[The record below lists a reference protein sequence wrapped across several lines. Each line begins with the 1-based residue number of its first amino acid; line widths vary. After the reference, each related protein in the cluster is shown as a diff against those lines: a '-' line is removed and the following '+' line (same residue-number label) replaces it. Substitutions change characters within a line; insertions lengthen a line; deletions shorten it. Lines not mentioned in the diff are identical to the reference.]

1 MSISVTKY
9 CERDYRFFFWWENNF
24 ETILGKENLK
34 ADAAIYDEVFLINL
48 EFFLL
53 IDLLFPLFPFA

>member
-1 MSISVTKY
+1 MRGIIG
-9 CERDYRFFFWWENNF
+9 FFLWENNF

-48 EFFLL
+48 EFLLL
-53 IDLLFPLFPFA
+53 INLLFPLFPFA